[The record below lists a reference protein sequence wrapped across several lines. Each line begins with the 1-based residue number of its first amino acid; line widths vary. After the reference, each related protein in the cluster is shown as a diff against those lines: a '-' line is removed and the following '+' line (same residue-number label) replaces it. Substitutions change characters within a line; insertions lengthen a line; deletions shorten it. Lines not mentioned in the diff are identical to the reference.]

1 MPALLYLNSMDKM
14 PLQMVIRKMVI
25 DSDIASMT
33 TTSSSSSETLLT
45 ESKIKYSVVII
56 SVLPMLIVYPFLQKY
71 FVKGVMIGSVKG

>member
-1 MPALLYLNSMDKM
+1 MNSMDKM

-45 ESKIKYSVVII
+45 ESKIKYAVVII

-71 FVKGVMIGSVKG
+71 FVRGVMIGSVKG

>member
-14 PLQMVIRKMVI
+14 PLQVVIWKMVI

-45 ESKIKYSVVII
+45 ESNIKYAVVII
-56 SVLPMLIVYPFLQKY
+56 SVLPMLLIYPFLQKY